1 MNTLDDVRSQDA
13 AVSILRRALRDDTLA
28 SAYLFEGPSGVGK
41 ERAARALATE
51 LIARGDAQIASRI
64 ENGHHPDLRVFR
76 PRDEGNRNLKVE
88 TIRDEVLPFAQ
99 FAPFE
104 AQAAI
109 VIFPEADVSF
119 PAFHP
124 EAANAL
130 LKTLEEPKSKLTF
143 ILLAE
148 RPDRLLP
155 TIRSRCQRV
164 PFAPLPDDVV
174 EDILAAHEVPD
185 EERSAAVALARGRAD
200 RALDLAKD
208 ARASGLVDYAFSLHE
223 TSHKGGPGALIE
235 AAEALAK
242 LEAPDR
248 VMALET
254 LALLYRDL
262 AVVVTDAPH
271 SLLAMRFAR
280 ERVEEAAA
288 GLDVATLAKR
298 EARVHTTLEAIER
311 NANAQSALDAMMFDL
326 RKR

>member
-1 MNTLDDVRSQDA
+1 MITLDDVRAQDA
-13 AVSILRRALRDDTLA
+13 AIAVLRRALRDDKLA

-51 LIARGDAQIASRI
+51 LIAKGDAQIASRI
-64 ENGHHPDLRVFR
+64 ENGHHPDLRVFK

-104 AQAAI
+104 ADAAI

-164 PFAPLPDDVV
+164 AFAPLSDDVV
-174 EDILAAHEVPD
+174 EDILTAHDVPD

-223 TSHKGGPGALIE
+223 TSHKGGPGVLIE

-242 LEAPDR
+242 LDAPDR
-248 VMALET
+248 NMALET

-262 AVVVTDAPH
+262 AVIVTDAPR
-271 SLLAMRFAR
+271 SLLAMRFAA
-280 ERVEEAAA
+280 ERVVEAAS
-288 GLDVATLAKR
+288 GLDVATLTKR
-298 EARVHTTLEAIER
+298 EARVHATLEAIER